1 MTTAQN
7 AKKRPKLVVHRIK
20 EEKDLSGLVGKFVA
34 VSPSDPSTTPP
45 RALYEGEF
53 GGEHVFVTT
62 YPRDKAIYVGYIG
75 KGHLSLDERGRI
87 GTSPQIRFSYTRGD
101 HPYHFSVFNNKLKEA
116 RSP

>member
-1 MTTAQN
+1 MTRQKTRIA
-7 AKKRPKLVVHRIK
+7 VHRIK
-20 EEKDLSGLVGKFVA
+20 EEKDLSGLVGKFVEVDDGTSA
-34 VSPSDPSTTPP
+34 RSRP
-45 RALYEGEF
+45 ALYEGEF

-101 HPYHFSVFNNKLKEA
+101 HPYHFSVFNNNIHNFFIH
-116 RSP
+116 S